1 MKLAL
6 RLLWRDF
13 KAGELWLLLLSLV
26 LAVTTVTAISIFAD
40 RIRNSIQD
48 QASQL
53 LAGDIQVRG
62 SSSIPGEWRQKA
74 VELGLDTSDILTFQA
89 MTFSENEMI
98 LSSLKAVSDSYPL
111 KGELKIGS
119 KPYVTDKV
127 VSQGPVSGEA
137 WLASR
142 LFGALGVNIGDTI
155 SVGNA
160 DFTVAA
166 AIINEPD
173 SGQSFFGVGPRVIIN
188 WEDIADTQSV
198 QTGSRLYY
206 RLVVAGDQSDI
217 SQYVDWLEPQLGNH
231 HRLVGIENNER
242 SVGSALDRAESFL
255 LLAGSLGV
263 ILAGVSLALAARRYS
278 RRQEIYVA
286 LLKTIGMAPSR
297 VQQLYLIN
305 LTLIATAGT
314 LFGLFLGWAIHE
326 AILWVFSGL
335 LPENLMPFGIR
346 PLITGV
352 ITGLVCL
359 FAFAAPPIL
368 SLKQVP
374 PAKVIRSQDG
384 DQGLSTLK
392 ALLIGVTSIVG
403 LVYWY
408 SQSTLI
414 TLSLLGGLALASVL
428 VSGLAWLMIR
438 LLRKIGVKLGRTWR
452 IGLANLQ
459 RHGKQNAL
467 QVMIFSTSLM
477 LLFVLT
483 MVRGALIEDWQK
495 QMPDDIPNHFVYN
508 IFQSDLA
515 GVKQFIDSNQL
526 GASPFYPMVR
536 GRLVQI
542 NGEDAQQAI
551 QRAST
556 GGGDDYRRE
565 LNLTWSNELS
575 ADNEIVAGSW
585 WKPGDE
591 TKNLI
596 SIEQSFAE
604 GINVGLGDNLTF
616 SIAGQLTDVEIA
628 SIRTVQWD
636 SLKPNFYVIFSNTI
650 LDGLAASYMTSFRM
664 EDDQKP
670 LLTEFARSLPTV
682 SLVEIDAIINQIRGI
697 IAQVSLAVEFILLL
711 VLISGFLVLATSIQ
725 ATLDHRIKESV
736 ILRTLGAKKSLVKG
750 SLLIEFGSLG
760 WLSGLMGA
768 AGAESVL
775 YLLQSQVFDMDFTW
789 HLQVWLWGPWV
800 GMVLIGGVGMLSTAS
815 VTRIPPLAI
824 LRTL

>member
-53 LAGDIQVRG
+53 LAGDIQIRG
-62 SSSIPGEWRQKA
+62 SSQIPDEWRLEATAQ
-74 VELGLDTSDILTFQA
+74 GLQTSDILTFQA
-89 MTFSENEMI
+89 MTFSDDQMI
-98 LSSLKAVSDSYPL
+98 LASLKAVSNSYPL

-119 KPYVTDKV
+119 EPFVADQV
-127 VSQGPVSGEA
+127 VDHGPASGEA

-142 LFGALGVNIGDTI
+142 LFGALGVDIGDTI
-155 SVGNA
+155 SIGNA
-160 DFTVAA
+160 DFKVAA

-188 WEDIADTQSV
+188 WQDIAETETV
-198 QTGSRLYY
+198 QTGSRLRY
-206 RLVVAGDQSDI
+206 RLVIAGEQSDI
-217 SQYVDWLEPQLGNH
+217 QNYSEWIKPQLGNH
-231 HRLVGIENNER
+231 HRLVGVENNER
-242 SVGSALDRAESFL
+242 SVGSTLDRAESFL

-286 LLKTIGMAPSR
+286 LLKTIGMTPQK

-305 LTLIATAGT
+305 LTLIAVSGT
-314 LFGLFLGWAIHE
+314 LLGLLLGWSIHE
-326 AILWVFSGL
+326 AILWIFSGL
-335 LPENLMPFGIR
+335 LPENLMPFGVR
-346 PLITGV
+346 PLLTGV
-352 ITGLVCL
+352 VTGLVCL

-368 SLKQVP
+368 ALKQTP
-374 PAKVIRSQDG
+374 PARVLRSQDSEK
-384 DQGLSTLK
+384 GLSTLK
-392 ALLIGVTSIVG
+392 SFAIGLISIVG

-414 TLSLLGGLALASVL
+414 TLSLLGGLTLASIL

-438 LLRKIGVKLGRTWR
+438 LLRKVGVTLGRTWR

-508 IFQSDLA
+508 IFQSELED
-515 GVKQFIDSNQL
+515 VKQFIATHEL

-536 GRLVQI
+536 GRLVAV
-542 NGEDAQQAI
+542 NGEDAKARI
-551 QRAST
+551 QNASSE
-556 GGGDDYRRE
+556 GSDDYRRE
-565 LNLTWSNELS
+565 LNLTWSNEL
-575 ADNEIVAGSW
+575 AEDNDIVAGSW
-585 WKPGDE
+585 WQPGDE

-604 GINVGLGDNLTF
+604 GIQVDLGDTLTF
-616 SIAGQLTDVEIA
+616 SIAGQLTEVEIA

-664 EDDQKP
+664 DDRQKP
-670 LLTEFARSLPTV
+670 LLTEFARSMPTV

-697 IAQVSLAVEFILLL
+697 ISQVSLAVEFILLL
-711 VLISGFLVLATSIQ
+711 VLVSGFLVLATSIQ
-725 ATLDHRIKESV
+725 ATLDDRVKESV

-789 HLQVWLWGPWV
+789 HAQIWLLGPWV
-800 GMVLIGGVGMLSTAS
+800 GMVLIGGVGMLSTSS
-815 VTRIPPLAI
+815 VTKMPPLAI
-824 LRTL
+824 LRAL